1 MAQGLVRPITRK
13 QALSYDRTVPNGSGV
28 TALSEINGRGAYARA
43 YAHAARV
50 LQAARKRTRISRAGD
65 PHMKKKHRRRRV
77 GSLRSNVRRRRGY
90 RPNLTAWS
98 PSRGT
103 YEVGSSSGADVFV
116 PGHGVMTASQYAS
129 LLARGGR
136 KASKKKGRK
145 AGKRGASRSGKLPSF
160 AAAMRRKHP
169 GASAKQIA
177 TWWKMAKRSKTK
189 RYRKNPWYPQSAYP
203 QSASRGVT
211 YSGGSAEVWSPEP
224 GTSRR
229 RGKKK
234 ARRPALPRT
243 LVRYGSAHKTRRRR
257 TPRVY
262 HTTSVKIGKR
272 TRRTYVTRSG
282 RKAPVYAMLGF
293 RSAKALQNAL
303 KSTSRYTD
311 KQRAKLESQLAKILA
326 RRRTAAERAAKRIL
340 QGRDPFVANT
350 RSRKMRR
357 TKKKGRKARR
367 RSTHSRRVVRKRRHV
382 TRRTYRSNVRRKS
395 SRRRKSTRRPTLRR
409 RVRRANA
416 FISAVNRS
424 FRSKKKGKARRRL
437 PSLLKRHLFS
447 NPRRHTRRRRS
458 RRGFIRNFGGA
469 YLTTMKNVL
478 KVGAFAGGGFIAH
491 RVGSNLL
498 NTYVFPNIG
507 FLADPA
513 SSLSPYRKVIASATV
528 LAIGVP
534 LATKMLG
541 LSGSTVAVGMV
552 VSAGLDLIL
561 ALAGRLDSSGK
572 VASAL
577 SAYPDAGGYASNLGG
592 MGSYYTFRTHQQYPA
607 NLQSGV
613 GEYLE
618 TGNTGLMQ
626 QAAGFGNMQL
636 LQAAAGMG
644 EYEVVPGYSGMGM
657 TDEGV
662 APNLFAA
669 EQALNVAEAAAG
681 VGDLSM
687 VSISDPAQQVIAVPD
702 EPGGS
707 RAAVFAGPNGIFG

>member
-1 MAQGLVRPITRK
+1 
-13 QALSYDRTVPNGSGV
+13 
-28 TALSEINGRGAYARA
+28 
-43 YAHAARV
+43 
-50 LQAARKRTRISRAGD
+50 
-65 PHMKKKHRRRRV
+65 MKKKHRRRS

-90 RPNLTAWS
+90 RPNLTGWS

-103 YEVGSSSGADVFV
+103 FQISEGSGADVFV
-116 PGHGVMTASQYAS
+116 PGHGVMTAAQYSAFLS
-129 LLARGGR
+129 RGG
-136 KASKKKGRK
+136 KKTSKKQSHARK
-145 AGKRGASRSGKLPSF
+145 AGKRGASRGGKLPSF
-160 AAAMRRKHP
+160 SAKMRRKHP
-169 GASAKQIA
+169 KASAAQIA
-177 TWWKMAKRSKTK
+177 NWWRMAKRGGK
-189 RYRKNPWYPQSAYP
+189 YRKNAAEIFVPGH
-203 QSASRGVT
+203 GVM
-211 YSGGSAEVWSPEP
+211 SAEEAAKIRRP
-224 GTSRR
+224 R
-229 RGKKK
+229 RGKK
-234 ARRPALPRT
+234 ARKPRLPKS
-243 LVRYGSAHKTRRRR
+243 LVRYAGASSRRRSAAR
-257 TPRVY
+257 RRPRIYNTV
-262 HTTSVKIGKR
+262 SVKIGGR

-282 RKAPVYAMLGF
+282 RKAPVYAILGF

-303 KSTSRYTD
+303 SGSSRYTD
-311 KQRAKLESQLAKILA
+311 KQRATLESRYGKILA

-340 QGRDPFVANT
+340 QGRDPFVAN
-350 RSRKMRR
+350 RSKKMRR

-367 RSTHSRRVVRKRRHV
+367 RSTTRSSVRRRRVTHRRRPS
-382 TRRTYRSNVRRKS
+382 TRRRRTTRRSTARRYRSNAGKRKA
-395 SRRRKSTRRPTLRR
+395 RRRKATRRPTLRR

-424 FRSKKKGKARRRL
+424 FRSKRKSKARRRL
-437 PSLLKRHLFS
+437 PSLLKRHFFS
-447 NPRRHTRRRRS
+447 NPRR
-458 RRGFIRNFGGA
+458 RRGFVRNFGGA
-469 YLTTMKNVL
+469 YLATMKNVL
-478 KVGAFAGGGFIAH
+478 KVGAFAGAGFVAH

-513 SSLSPYRKVIASATV
+513 SSLSPYRKLIASAVV

-534 LATKMLG
+534 VVAKVAG
-541 LSGSTVAVGMV
+541 ASGSTAAVGMV

-561 ALAGRLDSSGK
+561 ALAGRLDTSGK
-572 VASAL
+572 IASAL

-592 MGSYYTFRTHQQYPA
+592 MGSYYTFRTHQKYPA

-613 GEYLE
+613 GEYVE

-681 VGDLSM
+681 IGDLSM

-707 RAAVFAGPNGIFG
+707 RAAVFAGQNGIFG

>member
-1 MAQGLVRPITRK
+1 MAQGLVRPITRQ
-13 QALSYDRTVPNGSGV
+13 QALAYDRTVPNGRGV
-28 TALSEINGRGAYARA
+28 TALSEINGRGAYARH
-43 YAHAARV
+43 YARAARV
-50 LQAARKRTRISRAGD
+50 LEAARKRTRISRAGD
-65 PHMKKKHRRRRV
+65 SHMKKKHRRRS

-90 RPNLTAWS
+90 RPNLTGWTAE
-98 PSRGT
+98 RGNFDIGMEE
-103 YEVGSSSGADVFV
+103 EVNRLRKENAELYRLENEALR
-116 PGHGVMTASQYAS
+116 PKK
-129 LLARGGR
+129 RKP
-136 KASKKKGRK
+136 KASKKRAKK
-145 AGKRGASRSGKLPSF
+145 STKKLPSF
-160 AAAMRRKHP
+160 KATMRRRHP

-177 TWWKMAKRSKTK
+177 AWWKMAKRAKTR
-189 RYRKNPWYPQSAYP
+189 RYRPN
-203 QSASRGVT
+203 
-211 YSGGSAEVWSPEP
+211 YSFETRTE
-224 GTSRR
+224 
-229 RGKKK
+229 
-234 ARRPALPRT
+234 ALAKRVAKSQRKHRKPRLPKS
-243 LVRYGSAHKTRRRR
+243 LVRYVGASSRSRSAARRR
-257 TPRVY
+257 PRIY
-262 HTTSVKIGKR
+262 NTTSVKIGGR

-282 RKAPVYAMLGF
+282 RKAPVYAILGF

-303 KSTSRYTD
+303 SGSSRYTD
-311 KQRAKLESQLAKILA
+311 KQRATLESRYGKILA

-340 QGRDPFVANT
+340 QGRDPFVAN
-350 RSRKMRR
+350 RSKKMRR

-367 RSTHSRRVVRKRRHV
+367 RSTTRSSVRRRRVTHRRRPS
-382 TRRTYRSNVRRKS
+382 TRRRRTTRRSTARRYRSNAGKRKA
-395 SRRRKSTRRPTLRR
+395 RRRKATRRPTLRR

-424 FRSKKKGKARRRL
+424 FRSKRKSKARRRL
-437 PSLLKRHLFS
+437 PSLLKRHFFS
-447 NPRRHTRRRRS
+447 NPRRRRVTRRRR
-458 RRGFIRNFGGA
+458 GFVRNFGGA
-469 YLTTMKNVL
+469 YLATMKNVL
-478 KVGAFAGGGFIAH
+478 KVGAFAGAGFVAH

-513 SSLSPYRKVIASATV
+513 SSLSPYRKLIASAVV

-534 LATKMLG
+534 VVAKVAG
-541 LSGSTVAVGMV
+541 ASGSTAAVGMV

-561 ALAGRLDSSGK
+561 ALAGRLDTSGK
-572 VASAL
+572 IASAL
-577 SAYPDAGGYASNLGG
+577 SAYPDAGGYASNLGA
-592 MGSYYTFRTHQQYPA
+592 MGSYYTFRTHQKYPA

-613 GEYLE
+613 GEYVE

-681 VGDLSM
+681 IGDLSM

-707 RAAVFAGPNGIFG
+707 RAAVFAGQNGIFG